1 MHPKVKKSITDTRF
15 QGRFNR
21 YFLPHTLMFVPGF
34 IFASEIYR
42 EFGRMPLRAVGTAAL
57 AYLAVVLL
65 LNRFARKEALV
76 DLRREVDANV
86 DYEPP
91 AF

>member
-21 YFLPHTLMFVPGF
+21 YFLPHTLMFIPALM
-34 IFASEIYR
+34 FAFDVYR
-42 EFGRMPLRAVGTAAL
+42 EFGRVPLRALGSAAL

-65 LNRFARKEALV
+65 LNRFARKEALI
-76 DLRREVDANV
+76 DLRKEDDANAE
-86 DYEPP
+86 YEPP